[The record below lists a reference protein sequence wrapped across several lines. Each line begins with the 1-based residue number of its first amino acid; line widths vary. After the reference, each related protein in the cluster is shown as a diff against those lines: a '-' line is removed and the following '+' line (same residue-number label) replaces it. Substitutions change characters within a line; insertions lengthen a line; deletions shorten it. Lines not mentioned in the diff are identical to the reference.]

1 MPGPTVAPDVTDPS
15 QRRARRRGALLL
27 LCSCCLLLQ
36 PVVGNGPGP
45 DPRTVYGGD
54 PVDPEA
60 EATEGALA
68 LHPAVNGDFVITGA
82 VERAAVDPIGTA
94 AANVSGNLR
103 ALTDAAFYWDGDGQY
118 YAVNATV
125 TDGTYRLDARPVD
138 ARTALEALAVPA
150 DEADGPVASAARPP
164 DYRAVVDEGTDR
176 TASAD
181 PTLVATD
188 DGYALVTRSYEPA
201 RDPLRPV
208 KLAGYALAGSGIVL
222 GVLLPALQRPRRE

>member
-1 MPGPTVAPDVTDPS
+1 MPGPAVPPDVTDPS
-15 QRRARRRGALLL
+15 QRRARRRGVLLL
-27 LCSCCLLLQ
+27 LCSCCLLLH

-45 DPRTVYGGD
+45 DPRTVYSGE
-54 PVDPEA
+54 PVAPGT

-82 VERAAVDPIGTA
+82 VEGAVDDPIEA
-94 AANVSGNLR
+94 PAANVSGNLR
-103 ALTDAAFYWDGDGQY
+103 ALTEAAFYWDGDGQY

-125 TDGTYRLDARPVD
+125 RNGTYRLAARPVD
-138 ARTALEALAVPA
+138 ARTVVERLAVPA
-150 DEADGPVASAARPP
+150 TEVDGPVASAARGP
-164 DYRAVVDEGTDR
+164 DYRAVADEGTDR
-176 TASAD
+176 TAASE

-188 DGYALVTRSYEPA
+188 GGYALVTRSYEPV

-222 GVLLPALQRPRRE
+222 GVLLPVLHRTRRG

>member
-1 MPGPTVAPDVTDPS
+1 MTDQS

-27 LCSCCLLLQ
+27 LCSCCLLLH

-45 DPRTVYGGD
+45 DPRIVYSGE

-68 LHPAVNGDFVITGA
+68 LHPAVNGDFVIARAVEGA
-82 VERAAVDPIGTA
+82 VDDPLQEPADSLT
-94 AANVSGNLR
+94 GNLR
-103 ALTDAAFYWDGDGQY
+103 ALTDASFYWDGNGQY
-118 YAVNATV
+118 YAVNATA
-125 TDGTYRLDARPVD
+125 TNGTHRLDARPVD
-138 ARTALEALAVPA
+138 ARTVVERLAIPA
-150 DEADGPVASAARPP
+150 AEVDTTVASAARTP
-164 DYRAVVDEGTDR
+164 DYRAVADEGTGR
-176 TASAD
+176 TAASE

-188 DGYALVTRSYEPA
+188 DGYALVTRSYEPV

-222 GVLLPALQRPRRE
+222 GVLLPVLQRPRRG